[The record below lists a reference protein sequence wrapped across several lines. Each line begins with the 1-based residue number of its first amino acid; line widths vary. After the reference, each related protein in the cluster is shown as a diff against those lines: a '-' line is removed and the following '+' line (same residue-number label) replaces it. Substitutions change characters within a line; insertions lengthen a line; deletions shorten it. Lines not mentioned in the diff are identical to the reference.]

1 MNEIGEIIFSL
12 ILLGWAANTVYFVVG
27 WARGEIVFRPKNTE
41 TIETGWICDI
51 EFCYDHDR
59 GKGKIGYY
67 DMTMDELNVLVK
79 AAKRKGLFQAIIDS
93 DPDWYLDLIEEIT
106 KE

>member
-51 EFCYDHDR
+51 EFHRDR
-59 GKGKIGYY
+59 GKGNIGCYN
-67 DMTMDELNVLVK
+67 MTMDEVNVLVK

-93 DPDWYLDLIEEIT
+93 DPDFYLDLIEEIT